1 MYKNSQAF
9 EHLSR
14 SQGSLMGMGKQAS
27 KDIPRSCWIDASHAS
42 SESQGFSALLLC
54 SLPTP
59 NLPPFCIAPN
69 HHYWNKIFLD
79 IIPSELMHP
88 PSLLDGHNHHL
99 NPLTLWSLSGRQGTI
114 LAWVSRSLSPNSGHT
129 NLWPVTW
136 ASWQL
141 VHSCTIFLC
150 SLDDQFRGPNLK
162 EKGHLA
168 G

>member
-1 MYKNSQAF
+1 
-9 EHLSR
+9 
-14 SQGSLMGMGKQAS
+14 MGKQAS
-27 KDIPRSCWIDASHAS
+27 KQARTFRAAAGSAPATLLRRVKDSRLS
-42 SESQGFSALLLC
+42 SSAAC
-54 SLPTP
+54 PPQPS
-59 NLPPFCIAPN
+59 PPFFISPN
-69 HHYWNKIFLD
+69 HHHWNNMFLV

-114 LAWVSRSLSPNSGHT
+114 LAWVSWSLSPNSGHT

-141 VHSCTIFLC
+141 VHTCTIFLC
-150 SLDDQFRGPNLK
+150 SLDDQFRGPNMK

-168 G
+168 VREIWLKTRSVGHQPEPK